1 MLDALKLALEVAV
14 SQQIQVLGPNSHPLQ
29 KQYLLL
35 ASEASCQPFAPHL
48 WRSLH
53 LSESGHKLPITAELV
68 IWSNASMKSK

>member
-1 MLDALKLALEVAV
+1 MR
-14 SQQIQVLGPNSHPLQ
+14 QQIQVLGPNSHPLQ

-35 ASEASCQPFAPHL
+35 ASEASCQPSALHL

-53 LSESGHKLPITAELV
+53 LSESGHKLPVTVELV